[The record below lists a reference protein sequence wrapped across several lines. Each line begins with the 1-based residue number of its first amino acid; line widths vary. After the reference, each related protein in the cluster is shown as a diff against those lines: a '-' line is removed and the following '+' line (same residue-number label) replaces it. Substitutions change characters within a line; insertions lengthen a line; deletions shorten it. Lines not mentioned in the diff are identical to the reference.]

1 MTQRAPQKSIR
12 PLWATAIS
20 TEAGEETMVFG
31 AVTVGAKDKLLLGDE
46 ADGLGEE
53 ARVSASGSDR

>member
-1 MTQRAPQKSIR
+1 MGNSDIC
-12 PLWATAIS
+12 

-53 ARVSASGSDR
+53 ARVSASGSDRYAENGESST